1 MTLDRYIAR
10 IPAIYKQPRFYEG
23 PHACS
28 PFIKVE
34 STLVAAVICQAS
46 CRSAPI
52 ILRLDSGT
60 SNPFVVLIKVDKTF
74 PFRARDIQLD

>member
-1 MTLDRYIAR
+1 MTVDRYVAR

-34 STLVAAVICQAS
+34 GTLVAAVICQAS

-52 ILRLDSGT
+52 ILRLGSGT
-60 SNPFVVLIKVDKTF
+60 SNPFMILYHS
-74 PFRARDIQLD
+74 